1 VRQHVRGYSGTF
13 NPEVVAQLSNSASQL
28 SIFPT
33 TTLPFVIL
41 SVEKKAHARNPCS
54 EQSFD

>member
-1 VRQHVRGYSGTF
+1 VCAAI
-13 NPEVVAQLSNSASQL
+13 PELSTAELLAQLSNSASQL

>member
-1 VRQHVRGYSGTF
+1 VCAAI
-13 NPEVVAQLSNSASQL
+13 PELSNAELLAQLSNFANQL

-41 SVEKKAHARNPCS
+41 IWREKSA
-54 EQSFD
+54 